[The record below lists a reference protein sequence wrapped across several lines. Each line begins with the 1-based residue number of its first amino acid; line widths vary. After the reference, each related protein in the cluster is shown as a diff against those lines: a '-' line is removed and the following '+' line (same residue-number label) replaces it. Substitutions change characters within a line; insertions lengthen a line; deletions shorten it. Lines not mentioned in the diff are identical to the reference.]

1 MTDTTHEETNGEE
14 KSGESEV
21 VVQACPITP
30 EASATPAESVEEKQ
44 KEEKPFISIDEFKK
58 IEVTIGQILAV
69 EIVPNADKLL
79 RLTVDL
85 GEAEPRQIVSGIR
98 AYFEDPQTLVGKR
111 VPFATNLEPRVIKG
125 LTSNGMIMA
134 VSDKEGNGFSLLE
147 VGDNITPGSRVS

>member
-1 MTDTTHEETNGEE
+1 MTDISNEETNDGAQACEVKAEEATAPTEEIKAEEE
-14 KSGESEV
+14 KH
-21 VVQACPITP
+21 
-30 EASATPAESVEEKQ
+30 
-44 KEEKPFISIDEFKK
+44 FISIDEFKK
-58 IEVTIGQILAV
+58 VEVTIGQILAV

-98 AYFEDPQTLVGKR
+98 MYFEDPQTLVGKR

-125 LTSNGMIMA
+125 FTSNGMIMA

-147 VGDNITPGSRVS
+147 AGDNITPGSRVS